1 MATRRGKASETSRA
15 GRCKASLV
23 SALTATPSW
32 RFDRTMKTSI
42 KLTCSRFSVGRCLVL
57 AGCYALIS
65 LTLIGRTQ
73 AGDMRS
79 GDETKIWESET
90 AMSAA
95 AVSKDLDKVVS
106 YYADDAV
113 VFAPNAPGATTKE
126 AIRNAWKDILMPVGA
141 STSWKP
147 TKVEVAKSGDLAYT
161 SGTYNGTM
169 MADGKP
175 VKDSGNYLTV
185 WKKQTDGT
193 WKILVDTWAT
203 DLPASAAKP

>member
-1 MATRRGKASETSRA
+1 MNAKRQ
-15 GRCKASLV
+15 V
-23 SALTATPSW
+23 
-32 RFDRTMKTSI
+32 F
-42 KLTCSRFSVGRCLVL
+42 L
-57 AGCYALIS
+57 AGWFALFS
-65 LTLIGRTQ
+65 LAFVGPVGAEDT
-73 AGDMRS
+73 RS
-79 GDETKIWESET
+79 ADEKKIRESEV

-113 VFAPNAPGATTKE
+113 VFAPNSPGATTKE